1 MCGICGILNK
11 KEEKINF
18 EILKKMNETLKR
30 RGPDDEGFYIED
42 NIGLAMRRLSIIDLE
57 GGKQPIFNEDKSI
70 CVIFNG
76 EIYNF
81 VELRE
86 ELIKKG
92 HFFKTK
98 SDTEVIV
105 HLYEEKGEN
114 FPEYLNGMFAIALW
128 DKRKKKLI
136 LTRDIAGEKP
146 LYYGDFN
153 DFFIFASELKAILAN
168 PLIKREID
176 LKVLNLYFTLE
187 YVPSPYSIIK
197 NIKKLKPGHTLI
209 YENEKIKIKP
219 YFKFEKKKIE
229 KKDLLD
235 YLDEII
241 SDSVK
246 IRLRSDVPLG
256 IFLSGGIDSSTVT
269 YYARKHSDLVKTFN
283 ISFKEPS
290 FDESRFAKKV
300 AFYLKTEHFEE
311 AFDENKML
319 EILPEVFDFLDEPF
333 ADASI
338 LPTYLLSKYTRNF
351 VKVAL
356 GGDGGDEL
364 FGGYPTYFSHKIME
378 IYNFFPFYLK
388 IFFSFIGKN
397 LPVSYSNFSLDFVVK
412 KFLEGEGFNIWKRH
426 LVWMGAFSEE
436 EKRKLFKD
444 FLYPDSFFNLEEF
457 VENTVSFYPKNL
469 NDLLKFDFKT
479 YLSEDVLFK
488 VDRASM
494 AASLEVRA
502 PFLDKRI
509 IEFAFS
515 IDSDK
520 KLKYFKTKVILK
532 KLMKDRLPPEII
544 KRGKKG
550 FGIPVAKWIKGP
562 LKGEFM
568 DIIEKEDE
576 ILNKKFVK
584 KLFDEHI
591 KGKKDNRKKLW
602 TIYVFLKWKKNYINS

>member
-269 YYARKHSDLVKTFN
+269 YYARK
-283 ISFKEPS
+283 
-290 FDESRFAKKV
+290 
-300 AFYLKTEHFEE
+300 
-311 AFDENKML
+311 
-319 EILPEVFDFLDEPF
+319 
-333 ADASI
+333 
-338 LPTYLLSKYTRNF
+338 
-351 VKVAL
+351 
-356 GGDGGDEL
+356 
-364 FGGYPTYFSHKIME
+364 
-378 IYNFFPFYLK
+378 
-388 IFFSFIGKN
+388 
-397 LPVSYSNFSLDFVVK
+397 
-412 KFLEGEGFNIWKRH
+412 
-426 LVWMGAFSEE
+426 
-436 EKRKLFKD
+436 
-444 FLYPDSFFNLEEF
+444 
-457 VENTVSFYPKNL
+457 
-469 NDLLKFDFKT
+469 
-479 YLSEDVLFK
+479 
-488 VDRASM
+488 
-494 AASLEVRA
+494 
-502 PFLDKRI
+502 
-509 IEFAFS
+509 
-515 IDSDK
+515 
-520 KLKYFKTKVILK
+520 
-532 KLMKDRLPPEII
+532 
-544 KRGKKG
+544 
-550 FGIPVAKWIKGP
+550 
-562 LKGEFM
+562 
-568 DIIEKEDE
+568 
-576 ILNKKFVK
+576 
-584 KLFDEHI
+584 
-591 KGKKDNRKKLW
+591 
-602 TIYVFLKWKKNYINS
+602 

>member
-18 EILKKMNETLKR
+18 EILKKMNETLKT

-98 SDTEVIV
+98 SDTEVLV

-114 FPEYLNGMFAIALW
+114 FPEYLNGMFAVALW

-209 YENEKIKIKP
+209 YENERIKIKP
-219 YFKFEKKKIE
+219 YFKFEKKEIE
-229 KKDLLD
+229 KKNLLD

-269 YYARKHSDLVKTFN
+269 YYAKRHSDLIKTFN

-300 AFYLKTEHFEE
+300 AFCLKTEHFEE
-311 AFDENKML
+311 VFDENKML

-378 IYNFFPFYLK
+378 IYKFLPFYLK

-397 LPVSYSNFSLDFVVK
+397 LPVSYSNFSFDFVVK

-444 FLYPDSFFNLEEF
+444 FLYPDSVFNLEEF

-469 NDLLKFDFKT
+469 NDLLRFDFKT

-502 PFLDKRI
+502 PFLDRRI

-515 IDSDK
+515 IDSNK

-532 KLMKDRLPPEII
+532 KLMKDKLPPEII

-562 LKGEFM
+562 LKGEFEN
-568 DIIEKEDE
+568 IIEEEDE

-602 TIYVFLKWKKNYINS
+602 TIYVFLKWKKKLH

>member
-18 EILKKMNETLKR
+18 EILKKMNETLKT

-98 SDTEVIV
+98 SDTEVLV

-114 FPEYLNGMFAIALW
+114 FPEYLNGMFAVALW

-209 YENEKIKIKP
+209 YENERIKIKP
-219 YFKFEKKKIE
+219 YFKFEKKEIE
-229 KKDLLD
+229 KKNLLD

-269 YYARKHSDLVKTFN
+269 YYAKRHSDLIKTFN

-300 AFYLKTEHFEE
+300 AFCLKTEHFEE
-311 AFDENKML
+311 VFDENKML

-378 IYNFFPFYLK
+378 IYKFLPFYLK

-397 LPVSYSNFSLDFVVK
+397 LPVSYSNFSFDFVVK

-444 FLYPDSFFNLEEF
+444 FLYPDSVFNLEEF

-469 NDLLKFDFKT
+469 NDLLRFDFKT

-502 PFLDKRI
+502 PFLDRRI

-515 IDSDK
+515 IDSNK

-532 KLMKDRLPPEII
+532 KLMKDKLPPEII

-562 LKGEFM
+562 LKGEFEN
-568 DIIEKEDE
+568 IIEEEDE

>member
-397 LPVSYSNFSLDFVVK
+397 LPVSYSNFSFDFVVK
-412 KFLEGEGFNIWKRH
+412 RFLEGEGFNIWKRH

-502 PFLDKRI
+502 PFLDRRI

-515 IDSDK
+515 INSDK

-532 KLMKDRLPPEII
+532 KLMKNKLPPEII

-568 DIIEKEDE
+568 DIIEEEDE

>member
-18 EILKKMNETLKR
+18 EILKKMNETLKT

-98 SDTEVIV
+98 SDTEVLV

-114 FPEYLNGMFAIALW
+114 FPEYLNGMFAVALW

-209 YENEKIKIKP
+209 YENERIKIKP
-219 YFKFEKKKIE
+219 YFKFEKKEIE
-229 KKDLLD
+229 KKNLLD

-269 YYARKHSDLVKTFN
+269 YYAKRHSDLIKTFN

-300 AFYLKTEHFEE
+300 AFCLKTEHFEE
-311 AFDENKML
+311 VFDENKML

-378 IYNFFPFYLK
+378 IYKFLPFYLK

-397 LPVSYSNFSLDFVVK
+397 LPVSYSNFSFDFVVK

-444 FLYPDSFFNLEEF
+444 FLYPDSVFNLEEF

-469 NDLLKFDFKT
+469 NDLLRFDFKT

-502 PFLDKRI
+502 PFLDRRI

-515 IDSDK
+515 IDSNK

-532 KLMKDRLPPEII
+532 KLMKDKLPPEII

-562 LKGEFM
+562 LKGEFEN
-568 DIIEKEDE
+568 IIEEEDE

-584 KLFDEHI
+584 QLFDEHI

>member
-1 MCGICGILNK
+1 
-11 KEEKINF
+11 
-18 EILKKMNETLKR
+18 
-30 RGPDDEGFYIED
+30 
-42 NIGLAMRRLSIIDLE
+42 
-57 GGKQPIFNEDKSI
+57 
-70 CVIFNG
+70 
-76 EIYNF
+76 
-81 VELRE
+81 
-86 ELIKKG
+86 
-92 HFFKTK
+92 
-98 SDTEVIV
+98 
-105 HLYEEKGEN
+105 
-114 FPEYLNGMFAIALW
+114 
-128 DKRKKKLI
+128 
-136 LTRDIAGEKP
+136 
-146 LYYGDFN
+146 
-153 DFFIFASELKAILAN
+153 
-168 PLIKREID
+168 
-176 LKVLNLYFTLE
+176 
-187 YVPSPYSIIK
+187 
-197 NIKKLKPGHTLI
+197 
-209 YENEKIKIKP
+209 
-219 YFKFEKKKIE
+219 
-229 KKDLLD
+229 
-235 YLDEII
+235 
-241 SDSVK
+241 
-246 IRLRSDVPLG
+246 
-256 IFLSGGIDSSTVT
+256 
-269 YYARKHSDLVKTFN
+269 DLVKTFN

-378 IYNFFPFYLK
+378 IYKFLPFYLK

-502 PFLDKRI
+502 PFLDRRI

-515 IDSDK
+515 INSDK

-532 KLMKDRLPPEII
+532 KLMKNKLPPEII

-568 DIIEKEDE
+568 DIIEEEDE